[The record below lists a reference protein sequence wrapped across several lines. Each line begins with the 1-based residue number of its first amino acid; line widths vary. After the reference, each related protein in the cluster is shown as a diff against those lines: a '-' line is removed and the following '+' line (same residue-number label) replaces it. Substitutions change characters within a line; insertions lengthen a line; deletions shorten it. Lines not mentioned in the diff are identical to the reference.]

1 MDYARIQRA
10 ARDLHRELW
19 KSQHLLDQSRQLS
32 PIELLHPDYAAYVL
46 DLDYQEVPSLGE
58 PRFGAKGK
66 QFRAAG
72 LINFAEGRILVSTEF
87 AEPVM
92 RFTAGHEVGHWV
104 LHKGSVETMHRDLP
118 IDGSVVPKA
127 PIEREA
133 NYFSACF
140 LMPAQLLQEYFNA
153 QFGVKGQFI
162 FNEASSFQLSP
173 GDPDSLHYASRE
185 SLDREL
191 ALARCTR
198 FNGRYM
204 NSLAQQFGVSDS
216 AMARRIKELQLI
228 RWP

>member
-10 ARDLHRELW
+10 ARDLQVEIWR
-19 KSQHLLDQSRQLS
+19 SRDLLTQSRQLT
-32 PIELLHPDYAAYVL
+32 PIEILQPDYAAFVL
-46 DLDYQEVPSLGE
+46 GLDYQEVPSLGE
-58 PRFGAKGK
+58 PRFGSKGK

-72 LINFAEGRILVSTEF
+72 LISFADERILVSSEF
-87 AEPVM
+87 AETVM
-92 RFTAGHEVGHWV
+92 RFTAGHELGHWM
-104 LHKGSVETMHRDLP
+104 LHHGRVETMHRDLP
-118 IDGSVVPKA
+118 IDGSVVPKTL
-127 PIEREA
+127 IEREA

-140 LMPAQLLQEYFNA
+140 LMPERLLQEYFNA

-173 GDPDSLHYASRE
+173 GDPDSLHYASSE

-216 AMARRIKELQLI
+216 AMARRIKELKLI